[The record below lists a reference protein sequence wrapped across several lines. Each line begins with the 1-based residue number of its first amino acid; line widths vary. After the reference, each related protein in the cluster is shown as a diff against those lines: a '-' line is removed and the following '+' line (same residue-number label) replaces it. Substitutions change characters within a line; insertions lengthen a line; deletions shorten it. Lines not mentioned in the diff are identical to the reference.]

1 MQATQSRRAS
11 GSWRRNGKFA
21 ALRYVSRHLE
31 IDGGLDGCDSV
42 EWGRGS
48 RWELFRAVEEPSSM
62 KSDTAGDASCDD
74 DQAGAQRAPLNATTL
89 REEGVAGWIG
99 C

>member
-21 ALRYVSRHLE
+21 SLRYVSRHLE
-31 IDGGLDGCDSV
+31 IDARLIGCESV

-48 RWELFRAVEEPSSM
+48 RWELFRAVEEPSPI
-62 KSDTAGDASCDD
+62 KGAKAGDAWGEGGGGAEPTPQCA
-74 DQAGAQRAPLNATTL
+74 AG
-89 REEGVAGWIG
+89 REKGAAGWIG